1 MEILLDDN
9 VFEFCFFLKK
19 FFFLIGGCGDN
30 EEIEFLNFDLE
41 MEDE

>member
-19 FFFLIGGCGDN
+19 FFFFIGGGGDY

-41 MEDE
+41 IEDE

>member
-19 FFFLIGGCGDN
+19 FFFLIGGGGDN

-41 MEDE
+41 IEDE